1 MKRTLLALALL
12 LSTTGL
18 FAQVG
23 MQMSNKQLQKAPVSK
38 IEKQVLKSKKAAQPA
53 KDGGREVLCDFSVAA
68 DYSFGTLAGHGVAGW
83 GWNHQ
88 PDTNSLFGLQGDY
101 LNTWLGIVDEDGNY
115 ADGWWVFVGDRGYV
129 NPTWDNGFAYL
140 DLLTIDNEGL
150 TATGAMDCYVQLT
163 NPIVGFEMNAIDVY
177 FNQALMRF
185 NADRYYIE
193 WSNDPTFSSY
203 DVLEFNVK
211 GLEMNANDAF
221 WGNKRVT
228 LPKNTLNA
236 NSVGATAD
244 QLTYIRFRYTSP
256 ANEDQPHSYFWF
268 IDDVAWEEAPAARM
282 DVIDNQYCTGAYHS
296 IPAVVVPDDVI
307 YMVEVEN
314 TGATDYPDAILNNEY
329 YSIEFAQDTTS
340 EDVYTLVSSNV
351 SLPAELKNTTTQTV
365 ESITG
370 SDTTFAM
377 RRNVQLVAGINEAD
391 ETVAPLGNQGVGTY
405 AALSKISSASA
416 NEEIALDDTLYYN
429 VVDMDPALNGSYLWA
444 RGRNLL
450 IEGNYGQFKYG
461 LMKSGLNIYLT
472 DEAAYNRE
480 GYEICIPYTANDT
493 DGDLFLNGV
502 QVVPAGE
509 VCEAGA
515 QIQAKL
521 RKINWEAQ
529 STDELVVEVLDAW
542 DVPVESEV
550 YELQSTDLNDGLF
563 TDPDKVDVITP
574 DQFKSIYLPFK
585 NSVELVIGETYYAC
599 YRMASNGNFVI
610 ASDNP
615 GLGTFGPG
623 TNYYT
628 SLMLIFTPGL
638 PSSANYAWGGSFF
651 FPEYVDYRTPLVHMV
666 VGDASTRSLAEELT
680 VTSSLNAY
688 PNPAA
693 NNATISYTLNK
704 SGNVNIVVTDLMGRV
719 VMNMEQGNQTA
730 GVAYT
735 VDLNTANLANGTYF
749 YTLNVNGEKQTKK
762 FVVSK

>member
-23 MQMSNKQLQKAPVSK
+23 MQMSNRQMQKSPVSS
-38 IEKQVLKSKKAAQPA
+38 IEKQVLKGKKATLPS
-53 KDGGREVLCDFSVAA
+53 KDGEMELLCDFSNSS
-68 DYSFGTLAGHGVAGW
+68 DYSFGTVEGHGVPGW
-83 GWNHQ
+83 GWNLQ

-101 LNTWLGIVDEDGNY
+101 LNTWLGIVDSNGNP
-115 ADGWWVFVGDRGYV
+115 ADGWWLFVGDRGYL

-150 TATGAMDCYVQLT
+150 AATGAMNCYVQVA
-163 NPIVGFEMNAIDVY
+163 NPIVGFEKNAIDVY

-185 NADRYYIE
+185 NSDRYYIE
-193 WSNDPTFSSY
+193 WSNDPTFSTY
-203 DVLEFNVK
+203 DELEFNVK
-211 GLEMNANDAF
+211 GLEMNANDSF
-221 WGNKRVT
+221 WGSKRVT
-228 LPKNTLNA
+228 LPKGTLNA

-256 ANEDQPHSYFWF
+256 ASADQPHSYFWF

-282 DVIDNQYCTGAYHS
+282 DLIDNQYCTGAYHS
-296 IPAVVVPDDVI
+296 IPAVVTPDPVI
-307 YMVEVEN
+307 YAVEVEN
-314 TGATDYPDAILNNEY
+314 TGATDYPDAVLQNEY
-329 YSIEFAQDTTS
+329 YSIEFAQDETS
-340 EDVYTLVSSNV
+340 EDVYTFISSHVSQPV
-351 SLPAELKNTTTQTV
+351 ELKNTTVKTV
-365 ESITG
+365 ERVTG
-370 SDTTFAM
+370 NDTLFAM
-377 RRNVQLVAGINEAD
+377 RRNVQLIADTNEA
-391 ETVAPLGNQGVGTY
+391 TAGPIGMNGVGTY
-405 AALSKISSASA
+405 AALSKIVSAA
-416 NEEIALDDTLYYN
+416 ADEEVALDDTLYYN
-429 VVDMDPALNGSYLWA
+429 VVDADVALNGSYRWS

-450 IEGNYGQFKYG
+450 IEGSFGQFKYG
-461 LMKSGLNIYLT
+461 LMSSGGNIYLT
-472 DEAAYNRE
+472 DNAAYNRA
-480 GYEICIPYTANDT
+480 GYEVCIPYTANET
-493 DGDLFLNGV
+493 NGDLYLNGV
-502 QVVPAGE
+502 EVVPAGD
-509 VCEAGA
+509 VCQAGA
-515 QIQAKL
+515 QIISKL
-521 RKINWEAQ
+521 RKIDWEAE
-529 STDELVVEVLDAW
+529 SMDALIVEVVDAW

-550 YELQSTDLNDGLF
+550 YTLQSTDLNDGLF
-563 TDPDKVDVITP
+563 RNPDETDILTP
-574 DQFKSIYLPFK
+574 DQFHSIYLPFK
-585 NSVELVIGETYYAC
+585 NSVELVPGETYYAC
-599 YRMASNGNFVI
+599 YRMASNGRFMI

-638 PSSANYAWGGSFF
+638 PAAAQNGWGGEFF

-693 NNATISYTLNK
+693 NNATISYSLNK
-704 SGNVNIVVTDLMGRV
+704 SGNVNIVITDLMGRV

-730 GVAYT
+730 GVAYS
-735 VDLNTANLANGTYF
+735 VDVNTANLANGTYF
-749 YTLNVNGEKQTKK
+749 YTLSVNGEKQTKK